1 MVKEKE
7 ASALV
12 HMIGYSVGVS
22 AIAFTTPVHAKAY
35 YEHNLV
41 PDIADEELDSLQLES
56 TESPPQAETP
66 LAASLSVEEQLAA
79 MQAELKVQRSLIA
92 DQTAMI
98 MRQQTVIET
107 LMAERTAD
115 ASLRDMRGAGASNVA
130 STTLQTA
137 PTIGGS
143 GAQQGGQAPQ
153 KTQRTASGPLPAG
166 QTVGEAPVE
175 DQNVA
180 AEVTAVPQ
188 GLGVLSPR
196 GSTTVESS
204 FEYSRTSN
212 NRLVF
217 RGIELIPGLQVG
229 LIEASDADRDTV
241 VGTASIRHGI
251 TRRLEVE
258 ARMPALARQ
267 DRIQVVQ
274 QRNQGI
280 VRELKLNDYYIG
292 DAELAFRYQL
302 NEAKG
307 PEQPIY
313 VANLRIKSNTGRGP
327 FDIGYDEFGVATGL
341 TTGSGFWGVQG
352 GMSFL
357 MPSDP
362 VVLYGGASYLYHI
375 PANVDKLVGGA
386 FVGRVD
392 PGDAMSVNLGFGFS
406 VNPRFSFSLGYGHSI
421 IFPTKT
427 EIGGTN
433 QRSSM
438 AHVGSLSIGTSY
450 RMSERQSFSIGLEL
464 GMTADAPDMSISLRL
479 PLRF

>member
-1 MVKEKE
+1 MMKNQKANTLVRVIGCSVSM
-7 ASALV
+7 SA
-12 HMIGYSVGVS
+12 M
-22 AIAFTTPVHAKAY
+22 ACAMPAHAKAY
-35 YEHNLV
+35 YDYDVDTDEGSITNDQDERQQEAA
-41 PDIADEELDSLQLES
+41 PDKPAA
-56 TESPPQAETP
+56 TEQS
-66 LAASLSVEEQLAA
+66 SVAEQLAA
-79 MQAELKVQRSLIA
+79 MQAELQAQRKLIS
-92 DQTAMI
+92 DQAAMI
-98 MRQQTVIET
+98 AQQQAAINT
-107 LMAERTAD
+107 LVAEQSSDMAMQE
-115 ASLRDMRGAGASNVA
+115 MRGAGLA
-130 STTLQTA
+130 QTA
-137 PTIGGS
+137 PSMGGGGS
-143 GAQQGGQAPQ
+143 AAGSANQGTQAAPA
-153 KTQRTASGPLPAG
+153 TQASASNLPAAG
-166 QTVGEAPVE
+166 QTVGEAPAE
-175 DQNVA
+175 DQTVA

-188 GLGVLSPR
+188 GLGVLTPR
-196 GSTTVESS
+196 GTTVVESS

-241 VGTASIRHGI
+241 VGTAAIRHGI

-313 VANLRIKSNTGRGP
+313 VANLRVKSNTGRGP

-352 GMSFL
+352 GLSFL

-362 VVLYGGASYLYHI
+362 VVLYGGGSYLYHI

-464 GMTADAPDMSISLRL
+464 GMTADAPDMSIALRL

>member
-1 MVKEKE
+1 MRHHPKP
-7 ASALV
+7 STLV
-12 HMIGYSVGVS
+12 RAISYSVS
-22 AIAFTTPVHAKAY
+22 MSTIACAMPAYAKAY
-35 YEHNLV
+35 YAHSIDESAVDDEQITAQVESV
-41 PDIADEELDSLQLES
+41 PAPAPVS
-56 TESPPQAETP
+56 A
-66 LAASLSVEEQLAA
+66 SVESIANEAGVAEQLAI
-79 MQAELKVQRSLIA
+79 MQAELQSQRNLIA

-98 MRQQTVIET
+98 ARQQAAIDT
-107 LMAERTAD
+107 LVSERSSDSAMME
-115 ASLRDMRGAGASNVA
+115 MRGAGLAQPSPVSGGAAQVA
-130 STTLQTA
+130 QSAAVPNSAAGL
-137 PTIGGS
+137 P
-143 GAQQGGQAPQ
+143 
-153 KTQRTASGPLPAG
+153 PAG
-166 QTVGEAPVE
+166 QTVGEAPAE
-175 DQNVA
+175 DQSVA

-188 GLGVLSPR
+188 GLGVLTPR
-196 GSTTVESS
+196 GATVVESS

-241 VGTASIRHGI
+241 IGTASIRHGI

-302 NEAKG
+302 NEATG

-392 PGDAMSVNLGFGFS
+392 PGDAMSVNLGFGFA

-464 GMTADAPDMSISLRL
+464 GMTADAPDMSIALRL